1 MTSPFRS
8 SRHTKE
14 ILVYDWRDAEELAA
28 WYMRGTLELEAVA
41 LTRSGADGGIDV
53 RSATAAA
60 QVKHYASP
68 VGAPEIQKAK
78 GASHGAEHALFF
90 ALSGFTKQAIE
101 YASTAGVALFSY
113 TIYGDVTPRNA
124 PARMLLES
132 APQNAARIAAAKAA
146 QATREAL
153 EKAAQATKEA
163 LEKAAQ
169 SARERQKTL
178 EQLHQA
184 ASTLSVRSQHGE
196 EIVLEL
202 LRAAGELGVRVEQQD
217 VVGDATLEFIM
228 VEYSSYYRTERQPKG
243 APWETA
249 HRLVQT
255 LEWARGG
262 KWLPWKGVNVRYS
275 PAVIE
280 RAAEEFLA
288 LYKEVTGLEHLREL
302 LPHEWAWTLCDW
314 ELREAQISALV
325 DEAAFTDQEAIP
337 DTAEITRRVVA
348 GLGTVAGD
356 SVTLHSRWRNEGRG
370 RRDDEACD
378 LVARLNP
385 LGLTEDR
392 CLRRL
397 YVTGPRSEFASGSD
411 QRFPLGSKPADV
423 EMLRET
429 IDDTA
434 LRNAVRGDHEVF
446 PAPLQRLKQ
455 VRYEMDLAEL

>member
-1 MTSPFRS
+1 MTGG
-8 SRHTKE
+8 
-14 ILVYDWRDAEELAA
+14 ILEELAA

-41 LTRSGADGGIDV
+41 LTRRGADGGIDV

-60 QVKHYASP
+60 HVKHHASP

-78 GASHGAEHALFF
+78 GASHGSEHALFF

-101 YASTAGVALFSY
+101 YASSAGVALFSY

-124 PARMLLES
+124 PARKLLES
-132 APQNAARIAAAKAA
+132 APLNAARIAEAKAA
-146 QATREAL
+146 QAAKEAQ
-153 EKAAQATKEA
+153 EKAAQAAKEA
-163 LEKAAQ
+163 QEKAAAA
-169 SARERQKTL
+169 ARRRQEIR
-178 EQLHQA
+178 EQLREE
-184 ASTLSVRSQHGE
+184 ASTLAVRSQHGE
-196 EIVLEL
+196 QIVLEL
-202 LRAAGELGVRVEQQD
+202 LRAAGELEARVQQQV
-217 VVGDATLEFIM
+217 VVGDATFEFIM

-243 APWETA
+243 SPWETA
-249 HRLVQT
+249 QRLVQI
-255 LEWARGG
+255 LEWAREG

-288 LYKEVTGLEHLREL
+288 LYKEVTGLERLREL
-302 LPHEWAWTLCDW
+302 LPHEWAATLCDW

-325 DEAAFTDQEAIP
+325 DEAAFTDEEAIP
-337 DTAEITRRVVA
+337 DTAKMTRRVVA
-348 GLGTVAGD
+348 GLGTIAGD
-356 SVTLHSRWRNEGRG
+356 SVTLHSRWRNEGRNP
-370 RRDDEACD
+370 RDHEACD

-397 YVTGPRSEFASGSD
+397 YITGSRSEFLSGSD

-429 IDDTA
+429 VENTGPQNDD
-434 LRNAVRGDHEVF
+434 EVF

>member
-1 MTSPFRS
+1 MATPFRS

-14 ILVYDWRDAEELAA
+14 ILVYDWRDSEELAA

-41 LTRSGADGGIDV
+41 LTRSGADGGIDI
-53 RSATAAA
+53 RSATATA

-78 GASHGAEHALFF
+78 GASHGSEHALFF

-113 TIYGDVTPRNA
+113 TIYGDVTPQNA
-124 PARMLLES
+124 PARKLLES
-132 APQNAARIAAAKAA
+132 APLNAARIA
-146 QATREAL
+146 EA
-153 EKAAQATKEA
+153 KAAQATKEA
-163 LEKAAQ
+163 LEKAAEA
-169 SARERQKTL
+169 ARERQETL
-178 EQLHQA
+178 EQLHQE
-184 ASTLSVRSQHGE
+184 ASTLAVRSQQGE
-196 EIVLEL
+196 QIVLEL
-202 LRAAGELGVRVEQQD
+202 LRAAGDLEVRVQQQV
-217 VVGDATLEFIM
+217 VVGDATFEFIM
-228 VEYSSYYRTERQPKG
+228 VEYSSYYRPERQPEG
-243 APWETA
+243 IAQWETA
-249 HRLVQT
+249 QRLVQI
-255 LEWARGG
+255 LEWAREGR
-262 KWLPWKGVNVRYS
+262 WLPWKGVNVRYS

-288 LYKEVTGLEHLREL
+288 LYKEVTGLERLREL
-302 LPHEWAWTLCDW
+302 LPHEWAATLCDW

-325 DEAAFTDQEAIP
+325 DEAAFTDEEAIP
-337 DTAEITRRVVA
+337 DTAEMARRVVA
-348 GLGTVAGD
+348 GLGTIAGD

-370 RRDDEACD
+370 RPDDEACD

-392 CLRRL
+392 SLRRL
-397 YVTGPRSEFASGSD
+397 YITGSRSAFLSGSD

-429 IDDTA
+429 VNDTGS
-434 LRNAVRGDHEVF
+434 RNAVRSDHEVF

>member
-1 MTSPFRS
+1 MATPFRS

-60 QVKHYASP
+60 QVKHHASP

-78 GASHGAEHALFF
+78 GASHGSEHALFF
-90 ALSGFTKQAIE
+90 ALSGFTKQAVE

-113 TIYGDVTPRNA
+113 TIYGDLTPRNA
-124 PARMLLES
+124 PARLLLES
-132 APQNAARIAAAKAA
+132 APLNAARIAEAKAA
-146 QATREAL
+146 QAAKEAQ
-153 EKAAQATKEA
+153 EKAT
-163 LEKAAQ
+163 Q
-169 SARERQKTL
+169 SARERQAIR
-178 EQLHQA
+178 EQLRQE
-184 ASTLSVRSQHGE
+184 ASTLAVRSQHGE
-196 EIVLEL
+196 QIVLEL
-202 LRAAGELGVRVEQQD
+202 LRAAGELEVRVQQQV
-217 VVGDATLEFIM
+217 VVGDATFEFIM
-228 VEYSSYYRTERQPKG
+228 AEYSSYYRTERQPKG
-243 APWETA
+243 APRETA
-249 HRLVQT
+249 HRLVQI
-255 LEWARGG
+255 LGWAREG

-288 LYKEVTGLEHLREL
+288 LYKEVTGLERLREL
-302 LPHEWAWTLCDW
+302 LPHEWAATLCDW

-325 DEAAFTDQEAIP
+325 DEAAFTDEEAIP
-337 DTAEITRRVVA
+337 DTAEMTRRVVA
-348 GLGTVAGD
+348 GLGTIAGD
-356 SVTLHSRWRNEGRG
+356 SVTLHSRWRHEGRG
-370 RRDDEACD
+370 RRDAVAVD

-392 CLRRL
+392 SLRRL
-397 YVTGPRSEFASGSD
+397 YITGTRSAFLSGSD
-411 QRFPLGSKPADV
+411 ELFPLASKPADV
-423 EMLRET
+423 EMLREAVN
-429 IDDTA
+429 DTGP
-434 LRNAVRGDHEVF
+434 RNAVRGDHEVF